1 MGSSEGSSFGKN
13 RQIFEDLRCSFCNK
27 PQKKVEKLISNQ
39 GVSQILGDPDTMRPR
54 VYICNE
60 CVAVCSK
67 IVEESSKVVEGARK
81 PKPIT

>member
-1 MGSSEGSSFGKN
+1 MFKFRKKSTDTK
-13 RQIFEDLRCSFCNK
+13 DLRCSFCNK
-27 PQKKVEKLISNQ
+27 PQKKVEKLISN
-39 GVSQILGDPDTMRPR
+39 PDTMRPR

-67 IVEESSKVVEGARK
+67 VVEKSSKVVEGARK